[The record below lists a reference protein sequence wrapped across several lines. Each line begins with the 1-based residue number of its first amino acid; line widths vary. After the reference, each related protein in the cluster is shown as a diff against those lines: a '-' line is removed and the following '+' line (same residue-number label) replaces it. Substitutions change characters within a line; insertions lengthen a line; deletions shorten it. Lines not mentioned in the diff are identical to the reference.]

1 MELGQIVINCGK
13 GIRSFMIFAVGH
25 NYRLLHSW
33 NKKEN
38 FSKSELRTAL
48 SIRVYHSPV

>member
-1 MELGQIVINCGK
+1 MELVQIVLNWGK

-38 FSKSELRTAL
+38 FSKSGLR
-48 SIRVYHSPV
+48 SD